1 MKRLIFTTALIS
13 TLAAPAALAE
23 TEIDADVAEL
33 SGQYETQDLNR
44 IVLAQL
50 ETPETTNG
58 ERLYQTEAD
67 MNATKDDGMTSVI
80 EAAAED
86 ARFETFSKMVRQAGL
101 EDELNKDGPYTV
113 FAPTQEA
120 FNALPSEK
128 VDYLMSKAGHDEL
141 VEILKAHIVTGE
153 LAADGIPAAGL
164 EVWSLNDRVLDITR
178 DGDTVTV
185 DGTTVVAADIE
196 ADNGVIH
203 AIDALI
209 LPETKMP
216 ASDSA

>member
-13 TLAAPAALAE
+13 TLAAPALAE
-23 TEIDADVAEL
+23 TKIDADVAEL

-50 ETPETTNG
+50 ETPATTG
-58 ERLYQTEAD
+58 DERLYQAEAD
-67 MNATKDDGMTSVI
+67 MNVTKDDGMTSVI

-86 ARFETFSKMVRQAGL
+86 ARFETFAKLVRKAGL

-120 FNALPSEK
+120 FNALPAEK
-128 VDYLMSKAGHDEL
+128 VDYLMSKGGHDEL
-141 VEILKAHIVTGE
+141 VEILKAHIVSGE
-153 LAADGIPAAGL
+153 LTANGIPAAGL
-164 EVWSLNDRVLDITR
+164 EVWSLNDRMLDITR
-178 DGDTVTV
+178 DGDAVMV
-185 DGTTVVAADIE
+185 EGTNVVASDIE
-196 ADNGVIH
+196 ADNGVIYG
-203 AIDALI
+203 IDALI
-209 LPETKMP
+209 LPETKLP